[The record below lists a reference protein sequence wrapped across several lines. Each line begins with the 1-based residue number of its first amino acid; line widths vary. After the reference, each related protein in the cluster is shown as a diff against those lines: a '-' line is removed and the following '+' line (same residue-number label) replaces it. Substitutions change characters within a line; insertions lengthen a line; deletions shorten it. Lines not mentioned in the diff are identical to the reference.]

1 VSWSPCGVAP
11 AGGVCGS
18 AAGARGTKAASALR
32 CLLFLSSRQTD
43 THSHSPA
50 LLEGVELLLLGLELL
65 LLLAQQLEG
74 DGVLIARGAHLG
86 GDAA

>member
-1 VSWSPCGVAP
+1 VVSVRRR
-11 AGGVCGS
+11 AGGASLWIG
-18 AAGARGTKAASALR
+18 AAARGIKAASALR